1 MTAYCLYAAVKII
14 IRKDMCAVLLRF
26 NVGLYQ
32 HQKIA
37 HSCGERVLYSYLRL
51 IR

>member
-1 MTAYCLYAAVKII
+1 MTAYCHYATVKII
-14 IRKDMCAVLLRF
+14 IRKDICVLLRF